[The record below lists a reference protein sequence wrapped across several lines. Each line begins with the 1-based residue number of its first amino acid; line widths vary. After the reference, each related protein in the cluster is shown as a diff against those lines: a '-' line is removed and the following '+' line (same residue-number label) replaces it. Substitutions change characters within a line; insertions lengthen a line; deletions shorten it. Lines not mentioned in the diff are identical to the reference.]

1 MPLFIVDERPIQCIQ
16 LLYEIP
22 WFSVTTFFNF
32 ERRRKRSRLLFVLH
46 CFRDCLVAHC
56 VYFHFVSPP
65 SVIRVQLGAISSMS
79 EFLFV
84 FLVQRN
90 EDALAIY
97 CNLCRY
103 GELHHSPLLTI

>member
-16 LLYEIP
+16 LLYEFP

-32 ERRRKRSRLLFVLH
+32 GRRKSRLLFVLH

-65 SVIRVQLGAISSMS
+65 SVDVCVQLGAISSMS

-84 FLVQRN
+84 FCFFGAT
-90 EDALAIY
+90 E
-97 CNLCRY
+97 
-103 GELHHSPLLTI
+103 